1 LLPVAPG
8 YLAAMNAIT
17 LLKNDHKTVEDL
29 FKRFEKLGPRAVKTK
44 RDVADRIVREL
55 SIHAAIEEMVFYP
68 AIREAVEKDDVDARN
83 LADGVLESLEEH
95 HIVKWVLSEIDGMD
109 PAHER
114 FDAKVTVLMENV
126 RHHVEEEE
134 KELFPKVSKIFSR
147 AMLDELG
154 DAMTRLKKTVPT
166 HPHPRSPDE
175 PPGNLIAG
183 AGAALVDKA
192 LDAGRKLVGRP

>member
-1 LLPVAPG
+1 
-8 YLAAMNAIT
+8 MNAIT

-44 RDVADRIVREL
+44 QDVTERIVREL

-68 AIREAVEKDDVDARN
+68 AIREAVEKEDLDKM
-83 LADGVLESLEEH
+83 VLESLEEH
-95 HIVKWVLSEIDGMD
+95 HIVKWVLWELERTS
-109 PAHER
+109 PADDR
-114 FDAKVTVLMENV
+114 FDAKVTVLMESV

-134 KELFPKVSKIFSR
+134 KELFPRVNKIFGR
-147 AMLDELG
+147 AQLDELG
-154 DAMTRLKKTVPT
+154 QAMANLKKTAPT

-175 PPGNLIAG
+175 PPGNLVAG

-192 LDAGRKLVGRP
+192 LDAGRKLVRRGGGH